1 MHCIRVAYGR
11 IDYRFGEKDT
21 FSALFGQD
29 WTPFGSSTLPNL
41 LETTGLG
48 LAFGTLYERAPQ
60 MRVGW
65 THDFSSFRLMPEVA
79 LVLPA
84 SGNTPANVVTNG
96 VLTVTGAAPQL
107 AYAKRQGPNPAGL
120 KCQPPV
126 VGHVQL

>member
-1 MHCIRVAYGR
+1 MPSIRLAYGR

-48 LAFGTLYERAPQ
+48 LAFGTLYERAPP

-65 THDFSSFRLMPEVA
+65 THAFRSFRLMPEVA

-84 SGNTPANVVTNG
+84 SRNTPANVVTNG
-96 VLTVTGAAPQL
+96 GLTVTRLASQL
-107 AYAKRQGPNPAGL
+107 AYGQRQRPDSRRP
-120 KCQPPV
+120 
-126 VGHVQL
+126 